1 MDARDGSR
9 HMSTALGF
17 VFVVMVIAMAIG
29 WWWQR
34 VHANANI
41 VDAIWAA
48 GVGFAAVV
56 MAWAADGDA
65 WARGLTAML
74 GVVWAMR
81 LAAHLA
87 GRVGE
92 KEDGRYRYLR
102 EHWQGSQTKFFAFF
116 MGQAVVV
123 ILFALP
129 FYGAASNPATTP
141 AIRWLAIVV
150 WLVSV
155 GGEAVADR
163 QLRTYRASGDRSAHQ
178 TFRGGLWRFSRH
190 PNYFFEW
197 LHWFA
202 YVVLAAGAPNALF
215 AWMGPVV
222 MYVFLRYVSGIPFTE
237 AQAIRSRGDDYRRY
251 QRTTNMFFPWFP
263 KHADEVTHEHD

>member
-1 MDARDGSR
+1 
-9 HMSTALGF
+9 MSAALAF
-17 VFVVMVIAMAIG
+17 VFVVMVIAMTIG

-34 VHANANI
+34 AQANANI

-56 MAWAADGDA
+56 MAWAADGDI
-65 WARGLTAML
+65 WARGITAML
-74 GVVWAMR
+74 GALWAVR

-87 GRVGE
+87 GRVSE

-141 AIRWLAIVV
+141 AIRCLAIVV

-155 GGEAVADR
+155 CGEAIADR
-163 QLRTYRASGDRSAHQ
+163 QLRRYRASAGASTHT
-178 TFRGGLWRFSRH
+178 TFRGGLWRFT
-190 PNYFFEW
+190 
-197 LHWFA
+197 
-202 YVVLAAGAPNALF
+202 
-215 AWMGPVV
+215 
-222 MYVFLRYVSGIPFTE
+222 GIPIISSNGCTGSHMWYW
-237 AQAIRSRGDDYRRY
+237 RPVPRMPGSHGPGR
-251 QRTTNMFFPWFP
+251 W
-263 KHADEVTHEHD
+263 

>member
-1 MDARDGSR
+1 
-9 HMSTALGF
+9 MSTALAF
-17 VFVVMVIAMAIG
+17 VFAVMAIAMALG

-34 VHANANI
+34 AKANANI

-48 GVGFAAVV
+48 GVGFAAAT
-56 MAWAADGDA
+56 MAWVADGDT
-65 WARGLTAML
+65 WARALTATL
-74 GVVWAMR
+74 GVLWAVR
-81 LAAHLA
+81 LATHLA

-102 EHWQGSQTKFFAFF
+102 EHWQGNQAKFFAFF

-123 ILFALP
+123 LLFALP

-141 AIRWLAIVV
+141 ATRCLAIAI

-155 GGEAVADR
+155 GGEAIADR
-163 QLRTYRASGDRSAHQ
+163 QLRRHRASGGTSTHT

-197 LHWFA
+197 VHWFA
-202 YVVLAAGAPNALF
+202 YVVLAGGAANAWL
-215 AWMGPVV
+215 AWTGPVL
-222 MYVFLRYVSGIPFTE
+222 MYLFLRYLSGVPFTE
-237 AQAIRSRGDDYRRY
+237 AQALRSRGDDYRRY

-263 KHADEVTHEHD
+263 KHTDEVAHEHD